1 MSPFEFLS
9 RISFFSIL
17 SWSFFFIAVIC
28 ALILTNFHHPV
39 VRKYR
44 STLLSVAFSGLALGA
59 ASWSTP
65 FLLRKM
71 NPDQSRLT
79 PIDQLTITQ
88 WAEPVS
94 NPVTSESEVTPDE
107 VGWAA
112 KLGYKFRYKMTFPFE
127 FQRLIA
133 VYEST
138 LVVLD
143 KAGALRGFNAYTGL
157 NHWQIDLGISEFLR
171 QVQFQKRLFLL
182 EHSTALDAIRVTCLD
197 LQSASVLWQ
206 RLIPNSRDGDLQLDP
221 DNQNLLVSTGANG
234 VWALKTKT
242 GEISWK
248 RPEIYTRIQTTISGK
263 QAIAFEPAVM
273 KKAGSWYF
281 LDLLT
286 GHSPQ
291 KTLHVYPDLIE
302 AKSLGPVLIARAP
315 GDQLFALN
323 LPSLNPLWTF
333 TLQEKPAFYE
343 ILSTGSY
350 FIFYESQMMERRSI
364 SKNELEWQKKFTN
377 VDPRWIRFSQDGATF
392 VLPTVENQSIA
403 FYDAESG
410 EYRAAAVATEPIID
424 FTYFGDWIY
433 LFSEGRMW
441 AFHK

>member
-1 MSPFEFLS
+1 MS

-17 SWSFFFIAVIC
+17 SWSFFLIAVIC
-28 ALILTNFHHPV
+28 AIILTNFHHPV

-88 WAEPVS
+88 WAEPVM
-94 NPVTSESEVTPDE
+94 NPVTSESDVTSDE
-107 VGWAA
+107 VAWAS
-112 KLGYKFRYKMTFPFE
+112 KLGYKFRFKMTFPFE
-127 FQRLIA
+127 FSRLIA
-133 VYEST
+133 VHEST
-138 LVVLD
+138 LVLLD
-143 KAGALRGFNAYTGL
+143 SAGALRGFNAYTGL
-157 NHWQIDLGISEFLR
+157 NHWQIDLGISQFLR
-171 QVQFQKRLFLL
+171 KVQFEKKLFLL
-182 EHSTALDAIRVTCLD
+182 EHSAALDAIRVTCLD
-197 LQSASVLWQ
+197 LSSASVLWQ
-206 RLIPNSRDGDLQLDP
+206 RLIPNSRDGDLQFDA

-234 VWALKTKT
+234 VWALKSKT

-248 RPEIYTRIQTTISGK
+248 RPEIYTKIQTTVIGK

-286 GHSPQ
+286 GASPQ
-291 KTLHVYPDLIE
+291 KTLHVYPDLVE
-302 AKSLGPVLIARAP
+302 AKNLGSVFLARAVN
-315 GDQLFALN
+315 DQLFALN

-333 TLQEKPAFYE
+333 PLSEKPAFYE
-343 ILSTGSY
+343 ILTTGSY

-364 SKNELEWQKKFTN
+364 AKNELEWQKKFTN
-377 VDPRWIRFSQDGATF
+377 VDPRWIRFSPDRSVF
-392 VLPTVENQSIA
+392 VLPTTENQSIA
-403 FYDAESG
+403 FYDTETG
-410 EYRAAAVATEPIID
+410 EYRAAAVASEPIKD
-424 FTYFGDWIY
+424 FSYFGDWIY
-433 LFSEGRMW
+433 VFSESRMW
-441 AFHK
+441 AYHK